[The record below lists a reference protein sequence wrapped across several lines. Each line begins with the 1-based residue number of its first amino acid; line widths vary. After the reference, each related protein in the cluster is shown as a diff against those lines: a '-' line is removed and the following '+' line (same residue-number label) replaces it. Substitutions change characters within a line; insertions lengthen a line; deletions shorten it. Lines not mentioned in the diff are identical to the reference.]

1 MDAHARSLLERL
13 NTSSS
18 PKPLKLSTP
27 ETKTIATPV
36 PVDIKLS
43 SSNRHDTPNSPQN
56 QRLTH
61 ATLEEPEATM
71 SVKDLLVSARHRSR
85 ETSVA
90 PNSNSTEDTHPTESS
105 PADTV
110 VPYSSSRLHP
120 LAAKDDGNIVIH
132 TSDGD
137 SSVNPEEM
145 PTTPCGSNNSSTVSN
160 GAEKQPHSPDI
171 VHRSPPQGRRIVNDV
186 PSVVTLLPMK
196 PDIPRL
202 QITTDSSECT
212 FSGEGIGQIANIART
227 FGLYDRDII
236 GATTKY
242 IVYALKGMASDF
254 NTKNRW
260 THSYHRS
267 KYRN

>member
-36 PVDIKLS
+36 PVDIKVS
-43 SSNRHDTPNSPQN
+43 SSNGHDTPNSPQN

-61 ATLEEPEATM
+61 ATL
-71 SVKDLLVSARHRSR
+71 DRSR

-90 PNSNSTEDTHPTESS
+90 PNSNSTEDTHPTESG

-110 VPYSSSRLHP
+110 VRYSSSRLHP
-120 LAAKDDGNIVIH
+120 LAAKDDGNIAIH

-160 GAEKQPHSPDI
+160 GAEKQPHSPGI

-186 PSVVTLLPMK
+186 PSVVTLFPMK
-196 PDIPRL
+196 PDLPRL

-212 FSGEGIGQIANIART
+212 FAGEGIGQIANIART

-242 IVYALKGMASDF
+242 IVYALKGIASDF
-254 NTKNRW
+254 NTENRW